1 MAETIGIILSL
12 VVCTGFLVYASV
24 KDIRTRRIP
33 IWIFPTMGISGFLI
47 RLATGSASSP
57 TFFYSS
63 LLGMVIMGFI
73 MIIVAAIGGA
83 GGADVLMMG
92 AIGLVMGIRHALEI
106 IIISYIPFVVYSVYI
121 FCKEKQKDIPKDK
134 RTKELPFV
142 PFVTFGF
149 VADIVY
155 NVIVETLR

>member
-1 MAETIGIILSL
+1 MAETIGIIVSWIICL
-12 VVCTGFLVYASV
+12 GFLTYASI

-33 IWIFPTMGISGFLI
+33 LWVFPAMGVTGFVI

-57 TFFYSS
+57 VFFYSS

-121 FCKEKQKDIPKDK
+121 FCKEKNNQY
-134 RTKELPFV
+134 
-142 PFVTFGF
+142 
-149 VADIVY
+149 VY
-155 NVIVETLR
+155 Y